1 MIFAHL
7 KIAEL
12 QYIYFFL
19 SLVRWVITL
28 AEDIFNLLALY
39 QSSNQKNRNPFETH
53 QTPPIVMCTLF
64 TCIVHQLW
72 RG

>member
-1 MIFAHL
+1 
-7 KIAEL
+7 
-12 QYIYFFL
+12 L
-19 SLVRWVITL
+19 SLGRWVITL